1 MIVHSTPSRFLRGF
15 TALGLVLA
23 VSAACSGNGPDDGTG
38 GAGAEFGEGARAGVG
53 GSDGSGSP
61 GTDGGSSGSGSAA
74 GSGGSG
80 SGGGPNE
87 DGPTG
92 LLQLEDLDR
101 GVVAVPAPDGGIFVS
116 FRLLAYEPQDAGFYV
131 YRDGV
136 QLNTEPLLA
145 GTNLVDP
152 DGDAASTY
160 TVARADGSTLVAAP
174 PATVWQNGYLEI
186 PTPAPAGGTTPADE
200 AYTYTS
206 GDGSAGDLDGD
217 GQYEIIVKWDPSN
230 AKDNSQSGYTGNTFI
245 DAYRVDG
252 TRLWRLDLGRNIR
265 AGAHYSPY
273 LVYDLDGDGKAEIAM
288 KTAPGTK
295 DGTGAYLHTGPAA
308 SDDDAA
314 DYRNSGGY
322 ILTGPEYLTLFNGET
337 GAEIATL
344 AYDVPR
350 GTVSG
355 WGDSYG
361 NRVDRFVASAAF
373 LDDSGR
379 PSFVF
384 GRGMYTRTTFSAWN
398 YRDGEFTKVWVA
410 DHANNSDYGGKG
422 AHSMAVANVDDD
434 PMQELINGGATFD
447 NDGSGICSVPFY
459 GHGDAVHITD
469 LIPSRPGLEL
479 FQPYEASGVPAY
491 SMRDALTCELL
502 WQGANSS
509 GEGPGRGVAADV
521 DPTSPGAEAWTNSSS
536 LLRGETGVAYDDR
549 PGATNFLIWWDG
561 DISRELLDSNQ
572 VRQFDSEGENFTAS
586 GCSSNNGS
594 KSVPTLSADLVG
606 DWREELVMRCGNAI
620 RIYSTNLET
629 EHRIYTLMHDPQY
642 RMAISWQNG
651 GYNQPPHPS
660 FHIGADM
667 DPPPAVDLHVR

>member
-1 MIVHSTPSRFLRGF
+1 MIAYSIHSKTLMNR
-15 TALGLVLA
+15 TALGLVLS
-23 VSAACSGNGPDDGTG
+23 VSAACSGIGPDDGTG
-38 GAGAEFGEGARAGVG
+38 GATSGDGPGAG
-53 GSDGSGSP
+53 GSSSDGNGDPGNDGGSQGSGASAAGGDGSG
-61 GTDGGSSGSGSAA
+61 GDD
-74 GSGGSG
+74 
-80 SGGGPNE
+80 PNE
-87 DGPTG
+87 GAPTG

-101 GVVAVPAPDGGIFVS
+101 GVVAVPAPGGGIFVS

-136 QLNTEPLLA
+136 QLNDEPLLA

-152 DGDAASTY
+152 SGDVSSTY

-174 PATVWQNGYLEI
+174 PATVWANGYLEI
-186 PTPAPAGGTTPADE
+186 PTEPPPGGTTPSSE

-217 GQYEIIVKWDPSN
+217 GQYELIVKWDPSN
-230 AKDNSQSGYTGNTFI
+230 AKDNSQSGYTGNVFI
-245 DAYRVDG
+245 DAYRLDG
-252 TRLWRLDLGRNIR
+252 TRLWRIDLGKNIR
-265 AGAHYSPY
+265 AGAHYTQF
-273 LVYDLDGDGKAEIAM
+273 LVYDLDGDGKAEVAM

-295 DGTGAYLHTGPAA
+295 DGAGAFLHTGPAA
-308 SDDDAA
+308 NDDDSA
-314 DYRNSGGY
+314 DYRNSSGY
-322 ILTGPEYLTLFNGET
+322 VLTGPEYLTLFNGET
-337 GAEIATL
+337 GAEISTL
-344 AYDVPR
+344 AFEVPR
-350 GTVSG
+350 GTVSA
-355 WGDSYG
+355 WGDNYG

-410 DHANNSDYGGKG
+410 DHANSSDYGGKG

-434 PMQELINGGATFD
+434 PMQEIINGGATFD

-459 GHGDAVHITD
+459 AHGDALHVTD

-479 FQPYEASGVPAY
+479 FQPYESSGVPAY
-491 SMRDALTCELL
+491 SMRDARTCEIL

-509 GEGPGRGVAADV
+509 AEGPGRGVAADV
-521 DPTSPGAEAWTNSSS
+521 DPTSPGAEAWVNSSG
-536 LLRGETGVAYDDR
+536 LLRGETGISYDDR
-549 PGATNFLIWWDG
+549 PSTTNFLIWWDG
-561 DISRELLDSNQ
+561 DISRELLDGNQ

-594 KSVPTLSADLVG
+594 KSVPTLSADLIG
-606 DWREELVMRCGNAI
+606 DWREELVMRCGNSI
-620 RIYSTNLET
+620 RIYSTNLTT

-651 GYNQPPHPS
+651 AYNQPPHPS
-660 FHIGADM
+660 FHIGEGMA
-667 DPPPAVDLHVR
+667 PPPAVDLHVR